1 MEAIEICEKFS
12 NDIFFNKDTSNIVV
26 RLRREDIDELSEQLR
41 LINYLPKNKVRESK
55 LYFIINFEKTYPF
68 EWISD

>member
-1 MEAIEICEKFS
+1 MKAIEICEKFS